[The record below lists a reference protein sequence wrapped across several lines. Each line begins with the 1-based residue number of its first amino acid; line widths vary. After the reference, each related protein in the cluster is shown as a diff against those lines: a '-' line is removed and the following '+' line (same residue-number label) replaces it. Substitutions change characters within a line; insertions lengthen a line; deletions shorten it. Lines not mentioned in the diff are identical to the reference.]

1 MLAFKKLSPKAE
13 IIAAVISYSL
23 CSGSLVLVNKLIL
36 HFLPFPSLVIV
47 TQLFASI
54 FLIYGG
60 NFFGVMDIDEMNWEF
75 TKPYL
80 IYTVAFSTG
89 VYTNM
94 MCLNTSNV
102 ETVIVARALS
112 PLIVSFL
119 DAAFLGRELP
129 SNRSLAALGMIV
141 VGAFG
146 YASTDEKFVNQG
158 MHAYFWPFLYLFII
172 TFEMVYGKQ
181 IVRSVNFKTVSGP
194 VQYTNLLG
202 WPPMLLFASMGGEF
216 KRLDTTLENYG
227 VNNVFEYALK
237 LPTHVTALVILG
249 CLIGTGIGYSGWW
262 CRGKVSAT
270 SFTLIGVLNKCLT
283 VFMNVLIWD
292 QHATPF
298 GIASLFVCLIGGS
311 FYQQAPM
318 RKDGDEAS
326 MAQVNKDA
334 ILEESKV
341 SDLEENSNE
350 EYKKLMTPLV
360 AKESELVKRDNKTV
374 DSDLQSE
381 L

>member
-1 MLAFKKLSPKAE
+1 MNLSPKAE
-13 IIAAVISYSL
+13 TIAAIVSYSL

-60 NFFGVMDIDEMNWEF
+60 NFVGIMNIDQMKWEF
-75 TKPYL
+75 CKPYM

-94 MCLNTSNV
+94 RCLNASNV

-112 PLIVSFL
+112 PLVVSFL
-119 DAAFLGRELP
+119 DAIFLGRELP
-129 SNRSLAALGMIV
+129 SNRSLGALGMIV
-141 VGAFG
+141 LGAFG
-146 YASTDEKFVNQG
+146 YASTDKEFINQG
-158 MHAYFWPFLYLFII
+158 LSAYFWPLLYLIII

-181 IVRSVNFKTVSGP
+181 VIRSVKFKTLSGP

-216 KRLDTTLENYG
+216 KKLDETFQQYG
-227 VNNVFEYALK
+227 VKSILEYLGK
-237 LPTHVTALVILG
+237 LPGHVTALVILG
-249 CLIGTGIGYSGWW
+249 CLIGTGIGYTGWW
-262 CRGKVSAT
+262 CRAKVSAT

-298 GIASLFVCLIGGS
+298 GIASLFLCLIGGS

-318 RKDGDEAS
+318 RKDGDANGKAFAE
-326 MAQVNKDA
+326 K
-334 ILEESKV
+334 
-341 SDLEENSNE
+341 DLELQISDKNSDCGSPVSPARGIVE
-350 EYKKLMTPLV
+350 EELMRP
-360 AKESELVKRDNKTV
+360 LVKRENTEETN
-374 DSDLQSE
+374 SE
-381 L
+381 

>member
-1 MLAFKKLSPKAE
+1 MINKLSPKAE
-13 IIAAVISYSL
+13 VIAAVISYSL
-23 CSGSLVLVNKLIL
+23 CSGFLVLVNKLIL

-60 NFFGVMDIDEMNWEF
+60 NFFGVMEIDEMNWEF

-80 IYTVAFSTG
+80 VYTVAFSTG

-119 DAAFLGRELP
+119 DSLFLGRELP
-129 SNRSLAALGMIV
+129 SKRSVSALCMIV
-141 VGAFG
+141 FGAFG
-146 YASTDEKFVNQG
+146 YASTDEKFLNQG
-158 MHAYFWPFLYLFII
+158 MGAYFWPFLYLIVI

-181 IVRSVNFKTVSGP
+181 IVRSVNFKTLSGP
-194 VQYTNLLG
+194 VQYTNIFG
-202 WPPMLLFASMGGEF
+202 WPPMLMFASMGGEF
-216 KRLDTTLENYG
+216 KSLQETIEQYG
-227 VNNVFEYALK
+227 ATSVFEYMTM
-237 LPTHVTALVILG
+237 LPLHVLALVVLG

-262 CRGKVSAT
+262 CRAKVSAT

-283 VFMNVLIWD
+283 VFMNVIIWD
-292 QHATPF
+292 QHATPM
-298 GIASLFVCLIGGS
+298 GIAFLFLCLIGGS

-318 RKDGDEAS
+318 RKDGDSNGKTQAE
-326 MAQVNKDA
+326 KDKDKLTPA
-334 ILEESKV
+334 KG
-341 SDLEENSNE
+341 SDLEMATDS
-350 EYKKLMTPLV
+350 PL
-360 AKESELVKRDNKTV
+360 KEKEDEMMRPLVKRETQTTETNP
-374 DSDLQSE
+374 
-381 L
+381 

>member
-1 MLAFKKLSPKAE
+1 MFNKLSPKAE
-13 IIAAVISYSL
+13 VIASVISYSL

-54 FLIYGG
+54 FLIYGA
-60 NFFGVMDIDEMNWEF
+60 NFFGVMEIDEMNWEF
-75 TKPYL
+75 SKPYL

-119 DAAFLGRELP
+119 DPIFLGRELP
-129 SNRSLAALGMIV
+129 SNRSLGALGMIV
-141 VGAFG
+141 VGAIG
-146 YASTDEKFVNQG
+146 YASTDKAFLSQG
-158 MHAYFWPFLYLFII
+158 LSAYFWPFLYLIVI

-181 IVRSVNFKTVSGP
+181 IVKSVNFKTISGP
-194 VQYTNLLG
+194 VQYTNIFG
-202 WPPMLLFASMGGEF
+202 WPPMLMFASMGGEF
-216 KRLDTTLENYG
+216 ERLDDTLQKYG
-227 VNNVFEYALK
+227 VSTTFEYVAK
-237 LPTHVTALVILG
+237 LPAHVMALVILG

-283 VFMNVLIWD
+283 VFVNTLIWD

-298 GIASLFVCLIGGS
+298 GIMSLLLCLVGGS

-318 RKDGDEAS
+318 RKDSANNGKSQNDVELQLKS
-326 MAQVNKDA
+326 SDS
-334 ILEESKV
+334 ISTTTPSSPSREEEM
-341 SDLEENSNE
+341 LR
-350 EYKKLMTPLV
+350 P
-360 AKESELVKRDNKTV
+360 LVKRESQEKETNA
-374 DSDLQSE
+374 
-381 L
+381 

>member
-1 MLAFKKLSPKAE
+1 MFKLSPKAE
-13 IIAAVISYSL
+13 VIAAVISYSL

-47 TQLFASI
+47 VQLLAAI
-54 FLIYGG
+54 FLIYGA
-60 NFFGVMDIDEMNWEF
+60 NFFGVMEIDEMKWDF
-75 TKPYL
+75 FKPYMV
-80 IYTVAFSTG
+80 YTVAFSTG

-94 MCLNTSNV
+94 MCLSTSNV

-112 PLIVSFL
+112 PLVVSFL
-119 DAAFLGRELP
+119 DPIFLGRELP
-129 SNRSLAALGMIV
+129 SKRSLAALGMIV

-146 YASTDEKFVNQG
+146 YASTDQKFISQG
-158 MHAYFWPFLYLFII
+158 MTAYFWPFLYLIVI
-172 TFEMVYGKQ
+172 TFEMVYGKK
-181 IVRSVNFKTVSGP
+181 IVKSVAFKTLSGP

-216 KRLDTTLENYG
+216 ERLDMTLQQYG
-227 VNNVFEYALK
+227 VNSVVEYITK
-237 LPTHVTALVILG
+237 LPAHVIALVILG
-249 CLIGTGIGYSGWW
+249 CLVGTGIGYSGWW
-262 CRGKVSAT
+262 CRAKVSAT

-318 RKDGDEAS
+318 RKDGDEDGK
-326 MAQVNKDA
+326 AQVVKDLV
-334 ILEESKV
+334 LEKDKV
-341 SDLEENSNE
+341 SDLEIKNNDE
-350 EYKKLMTPLV
+350 ELMRP
-360 AKESELVKRDNKTV
+360 LVKRENQNT
-374 DSDLQSE
+374 E
-381 L
+381 TNC